1 MKRIFIPLA
10 LLSGAF
16 AHSQVGIGT
25 PEPNTS
31 AELDITSTD
40 KGILIP
46 RVALKDLTDT
56 TTITNG
62 NVNSLIVFNTNETT
76 DLQPGYYYWYNDRW
90 LRMINQNDSSI
101 KEPWKIQ
108 NTENQAVLNTD
119 DIYQQGKVAVGF
131 TKDDEVSN
139 KQFEV
144 KGNIKVL

>member
-46 RVALKDLTDT
+46 RVALEDLTDT
-56 TTITNG
+56 TTIING
-62 NVNSLIVFNTNETT
+62 NVNCLIVFNTNETT
-76 DLQPGYYYWYNDRW
+76 DLQPYYWFNDRW
-90 LRMINQNDSSI
+90 QRMLSQNDDIVKERWKNPKYRKSSI
-101 KEPWKIQ
+101 FGAFNSSNETRAWF
-108 NTENQAVLNTD
+108 E
-119 DIYQQGKVAVGF
+119 GKNGAGIFVRLV
-131 TKDDEVSN
+131 
-139 KQFEV
+139 
-144 KGNIKVL
+144 